1 MARNGAM
8 QVFLVLLAGLALAVR
23 SGPQEF
29 PPAGWKNLPDPV
41 ASPYAVVGGEAS
53 TAGARQSWQNS
64 LRQPPR

>member
-53 TAGARQSWQNS
+53 EFA
-64 LRQPPR
+64 